1 MRTET
6 KTVNVYEYG
15 ELSPK
20 AKEVAKSKY
29 LSFLEDTGYWYE
41 TVFEDARTIGKLIG
55 IKINNIYFYDVHS
68 QSGSVAYAGAY
79 VAKNAVLEAVKDHAP
94 LDETLHSIA
103 SEFDRIRS
111 DTLSLLNVNVKD
123 DIQQSAIFYTVI
135 NIASQFSSLNKNMV
149 FSPWVYKEFGYDD
162 LPYENRQ
169 AIQDLVSEQ
178 LSKTLTDFSKWIF
191 KNLQAEWEYE
201 TSEQAFVEAC
211 EANSWEFTENG
222 ELYR

>member
-15 ELSPK
+15 ELSVK
-20 AKEVAKSKY
+20 AKETAKSKY
-29 LSFLEDTGYWYE
+29 LSFLEDTGRWRG
-41 TVFEDARTIGKLIG
+41 TVYEDARTIGRLIG
-55 IKINNIYFYDVHS
+55 IKIKNIRFFDIDS
-68 QSGSVAYAGAY
+68 QSGSAVYSGEY
-79 VAKNAVLEAVKDHAP
+79 VSKNAVLEAVKNYAP

-111 DTLSLLNVNVKD
+111 EIIRLLNVNVSD
-123 DIQQSAIFYTVI
+123 DVHRSAIFYTVV
-135 NIASQFSSLNKNMV
+135 NMASQCSSLNKNMV

-162 LPYENRQ
+162 LPFENRR

-178 LSKTLTDFSKWIF
+178 LSKALTDFAHWIF
-191 KNLQAEWEYE
+191 KTLQAQWEYE
-201 TSEQAFVEAC
+201 TSEQAFIEAC